1 MMRGVKRQ
9 RTGAAG
15 AMVPAGVSGT
25 SRRAAVRR
33 KIQRARISVGRGR
46 VSMNRNVHAFKRMA
60 NSQIET
66 VTGSGL
72 SGALQF
78 ALSDTIGH
86 SEFDVLYDRYML
98 TAVVVK
104 FRIVNN
110 PDAPGYL
117 NSNPGL
123 AAPSGQSN
131 WNSTNWYPRLFY
143 CKDYDDSTAE
153 TLAQLRERAKTKM
166 VILKPNRY
174 HKVVIRPAA
183 LVQTY
188 YTSLGAG
195 YAPKWKQWID
205 MAQNSLPHYGLK
217 YNIDCSANDPTDT
230 QPFKVEIEKQYFFK
244 CKDVR

>member
-1 MMRGVKRQ
+1 MMRGAKRQ

-15 AMVPAGVSGT
+15 AVVPAGVSGT

-46 VSMNRNVHAFKRMA
+46 VSMSRNVHAFKRMA

-66 VTGSGL
+66 VSGTGL

-78 ALSDTIGH
+78 ALSDTIGY

-110 PDAPGYL
+110 PDSAQYL
-117 NSNPGL
+117 NTNNAGYATP
-123 AAPSGQSN
+123 N
-131 WNSTNWYPRLFY
+131 TTNWYPRLFY

-153 TLAQLRERAKTKM
+153 TLAQLRERAKVKM

-188 YTSLGAG
+188 YTALGAG
-195 YAPKWKQWID
+195 YAPKWKQWIY

-217 YNIDCSANDPTDT
+217 YNVDCSANDPTDT
-230 QPFKVEIEKQYFFK
+230 QPFKLEIEKQYFFK